1 MAIAPIDVVAK
12 VKGLNDL
19 QKLELRMKALEDE
32 VTRLNKLLPQAT
44 SKVVKFNRSS
54 KQAATGGIGSLT
66 GAIGKLGVAVAGITT
81 AFGAFQNTLKEASL
95 KPELKS

>member
-32 VTRLNKLLPQAT
+32 VKLLNAMLPKA
-44 SKVVKFNRSS
+44 SNNVKKF
-54 KQAATGGIGSLT
+54 LH
-66 GAIGKLGVAVAGITT
+66 VAYLV
-81 AFGAFQNTLKEASL
+81 FQ
-95 KPELKS
+95 